1 VIKPR
6 PTSSLC
12 QVPGSP
18 LKVGKAMEPRMRRVA
33 IGARL
38 SDGAATL
45 GMTGPDPEKLSAEE
59 ALRCFGVVQG
69 AR

>member
-1 VIKPR
+1 
-6 PTSSLC
+6 
-12 QVPGSP
+12 
-18 LKVGKAMEPRMRRVA
+18 MRRVS

-59 ALRCFGVVQG
+59 ALRCFGVTQG
-69 AR
+69 GR